1 MNALCSQRDR
11 RGEWASPGSTKSS
24 ELGGCEPQQFADVTE
39 AGVGVDVNRKA
50 AAVCCLSDK
59 EQHLMLVVGCELLWL
74 LHSHVGLCVFRRDER
89 IHQPC
94 MVCILTSP
102 RG

>member
-24 ELGGCEPQQFADVTE
+24 QSGGCEPQQFADVTE

-74 LHSHVGLCVFRRDER
+74 LHSHVGLCVFLRDER

-94 MVCILTSP
+94 VLCIRTSP